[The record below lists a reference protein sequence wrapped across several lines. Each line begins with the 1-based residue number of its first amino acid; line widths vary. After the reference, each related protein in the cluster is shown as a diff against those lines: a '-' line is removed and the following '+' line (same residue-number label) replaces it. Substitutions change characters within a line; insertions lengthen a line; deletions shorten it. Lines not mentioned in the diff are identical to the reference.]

1 MTALRYEVLTPP
13 GRGAVATIAV
23 AGSTAGEALTRYFQS
38 ATKLSLSQ
46 APLDRIVFGR
56 WQRAANQAGE
66 ELVVCRTAEDRYE
79 IHCHGG
85 AAAIEAITSDLAACG
100 GIAVEGLT
108 TQHCQAY
115 ALQALEALQHARTE
129 RTAAI
134 LLDQYRGAFERESQA
149 IVALL
154 AHNDHITARQRIDR
168 LLALWPIGQHLT
180 QPFRVVLAGPPNV
193 GKSSLINALLGYDRA
208 IVFDQPGTTRDVVSA
223 VTALAGWPVELSDTA
238 GLRDTGDV
246 LEAAGVHRARQQ
258 LATADLVLWV
268 RDCTQLP
275 LSEDSSPPEGLVP
288 APLLVWNKSDLPS
301 ASSQAARSDVVVSAR
316 TGAGLGALQ
325 HAIVARLV
333 PQPPLPGEAVPYR
346 EPHYRQL
353 QQWRQQLGGY

>member
-1 MTALRYEVLTPP
+1 MTDLRYEVLTPP

-23 AGSTAGEALTRYFQS
+23 AGSAAGEAISRYFQS
-38 ATKLSLSQ
+38 AAKLSLAQ
-46 APLDRIVFGR
+46 APLDRIIFGR
-56 WQRAANQAGE
+56 WQRAANQPGE
-66 ELVVCRTAEDRYE
+66 ELVVCRTADDRYE

-85 AAAIEAITSDLAACG
+85 AAAIEAITNDLAACG
-100 GIAVEGLT
+100 GIAAQGLT
-108 TQHCQAY
+108 IQHLPAY
-115 ALQALEALQHARTE
+115 ARHALEALQHARTE

-149 IVALL
+149 IAALL
-154 AHNDHITARQRIDR
+154 ASHDHNTARQRIDR

-238 GLRDTGDV
+238 GLRVTGDV
-246 LEAAGVHRARQQ
+246 LEAAGVDRARQQ

-268 RDCTQLP
+268 RDCTQFS
-275 LSEDSSPPEGLVP
+275 LSEASSPPDEL
-288 APLLVWNKSDLPS
+288 ASSPLLVWNKSDLS
-301 ASSQAARSDVVVSAR
+301 TSSLQAPTSGMIVSAR
-316 TGAGLGALQ
+316 TGEGLEALQ
-325 HAIVARLV
+325 HAIVERLA
-333 PQPPLPGEAVPYR
+333 PQPPLSGEAVPYR
-346 EPHYRQL
+346 DAHYHQL
-353 QQWRQQLGGY
+353 LQWRQQLGGF